1 MNQPDVELADLES
14 ERIEGLEEDAGIE
27 LALFSQIA
35 PSIWMGGCPVD
46 SVPPGTRFIVDLYPW
61 AEYSVPQGV
70 TITKSWLQDVHE
82 MPDID
87 ELIALACWVSTVR
100 RIGTVTIHCQ
110 AGLNRSGLVTALAL
124 MVDGATAGDAI
135 DHLRACRHPMV
146 LCNSTFEA
154 WLRLEAGAVLEKFF
168 RQGS

>member
-1 MNQPDVELADLES
+1 MTELADFES
-14 ERIEGLEEDAGIE
+14 EHIEGLQDVSIE

-46 SVPPGTRFIVDLYPW
+46 SIPPGTRFI
-61 AEYSVPQGV
+61 SVPEGITV
-70 TITKSWLQDVHE
+70 TRSWFQDVHE

-100 RIGTVTIHCQ
+100 RIGTVLINCQ

-124 MVDGATAGDAI
+124 MVDGASAGDAI

-154 WLRLEAGAVLEKFF
+154 WLRLEAGAALEKFF